1 MPENEQGKPDRPPNL
16 SRRQIA
22 FIHHKILYEMN
33 DKDAALAAG
42 YAFSVAENTLQKI
55 WAKPGVRAEFER
67 LKKRFLAVAQRQE
80 AMTPN

>member
-1 MPENEQGKPDRPPNL
+1 MANNDRAKSDRPPDL
-16 SRRQIA
+16 SRRQLA
-22 FIHHKILYEMN
+22 FVHHKILYEMN